1 MTPLLRDLL
10 WSIVLVSLLVL
21 GLDWHE
27 KNIAKR
33 QEVDQIQRLVERNM
47 QRGQNIDWPQLQSQA
62 LQAQKQWLT
71 LFAPV
76 ESNGKFRAQALEA
89 LGDLCAQ
96 AEVQCRLSVVG
107 ESAQSVSLSTSTS
120 TSQKPNEEPAILERV
135 PSQAVAPDAASI
147 MSAVS
152 KVSLPLQGES
162 VIRFLAAIENSDQL
176 RVVEKLSARGIAAD
190 LQVRSFGMSKEVLQ
204 TLKRDNDAA
213 LKR

>member
-10 WSIVLVSLLVL
+10 WAIVLVCLLVL
-21 GLDWHE
+21 GLDWQE
-27 KNIAKR
+27 KNAAKR

-47 QRGQNIDWPQLQSQA
+47 QRGQRTDWPQLQGQA
-62 LQAQKQWLT
+62 LQAQKQWLA
-71 LFAPV
+71 LFMPV
-76 ESNGKFRAQALEA
+76 ESIGKFRAQSLEA

-107 ESAQSVSLSTSTS
+107 ESAQSIAVSTTTAAL
-120 TSQKPNEEPAILERV
+120 QKPSEPIDALERL
-135 PSQAVAPDAASI
+135 PSQTITPDGAYI
-147 MSAVS
+147 MISVT

-162 VIRFLAAIENSDQL
+162 VSRFLTVIENSDQL

-190 LQVRSFGMSKEVLQ
+190 LQVRSYGMPKEILQ